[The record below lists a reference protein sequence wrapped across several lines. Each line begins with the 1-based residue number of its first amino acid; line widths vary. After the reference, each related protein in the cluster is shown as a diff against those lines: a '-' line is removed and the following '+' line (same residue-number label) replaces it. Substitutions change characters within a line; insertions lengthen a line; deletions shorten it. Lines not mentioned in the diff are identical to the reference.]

1 MSLKLLLRLP
11 ALAVVLVL
19 LTERPRGTSNAL
31 TAPPLAARWRC
42 SKKAPNDVDIV
53 VGASSCSKK
62 SNFLTVWGSRQFA
75 AGTDSAAPAAART
88 QRHLITRIKKQDP

>member
-42 SKKAPNDVDIV
+42 SKKAPNDVDI
-53 VGASSCSKK
+53 
-62 SNFLTVWGSRQFA
+62 FRRELQQIEFFTDRGSRQLRPVLIRQPPLLPA
-75 AGTDSAAPAAART
+75 RSA
-88 QRHLITRIKKQDP
+88 I

>member
-42 SKKAPNDVDIV
+42 SKKAPNDVDIF
-53 VGASSCSKK
+53 GRELQQIEFFTEWEQAI
-62 SNFLTVWGSRQFA
+62 A